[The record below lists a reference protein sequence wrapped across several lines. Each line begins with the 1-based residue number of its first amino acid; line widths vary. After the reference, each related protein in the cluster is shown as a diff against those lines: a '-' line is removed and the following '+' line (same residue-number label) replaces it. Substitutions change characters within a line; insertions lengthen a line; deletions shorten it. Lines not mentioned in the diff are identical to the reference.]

1 MSLIFRLNVISL
13 DNQYN
18 DIIDIFFKMNLKNRV
33 KYKKRFCCINTFSNP
48 SIYELLLH
56 NNNVLQFGLI

>member
-13 DNQYN
+13 DNPYN
-18 DIIDIFFKMNLKNRV
+18 NIIDIFFKMNLKNGV

-56 NNNVLQFGLI
+56 NNNVLQFKLI